1 MCVCEGGVGDEV
13 LFVSFLMLLLFLL
26 LKKKKKKK
34 NFFLPDVLSCL
45 QNELYRA
52 VWKAQL
58 RQLSWRERNSLICI
72 QKQLRRCVQ
81 SIYLDFSKY
90 PGV

>member
-26 LKKKKKKK
+26 LLKKKKK
-34 NFFLPDVLSCL
+34 NFLPDVLSCL

-58 RQLSWRERNSLICI
+58 RQLSWRERNS
-72 QKQLRRCVQ
+72 
-81 SIYLDFSKY
+81 F
-90 PGV
+90 